1 MNLIK
6 QKTLIFSLLA
16 TLFTL
21 TACGLNG
28 DLYQTPD
35 TAKEEDIIKDES
47 SNKKVNKSENDTEKS
62 DNKK

>member
-6 QKTLIFSLLA
+6 QKTLIFSLLGA
-16 TLFTL
+16 LFTL

-35 TAKEEDIIKDES
+35 TDKEKSIIKDES
-47 SNKKVNKSENDTEKS
+47 RDENADKSKNDTEKL